1 MSEDIIRNQEFTVRI
16 DMGDVYINGKFYRQ
30 LCWTPDAVCF
40 AIQDYL
46 NGVPADGEENEE

>member
-46 NGVPADGEENEE
+46 NGAPADGEEEK